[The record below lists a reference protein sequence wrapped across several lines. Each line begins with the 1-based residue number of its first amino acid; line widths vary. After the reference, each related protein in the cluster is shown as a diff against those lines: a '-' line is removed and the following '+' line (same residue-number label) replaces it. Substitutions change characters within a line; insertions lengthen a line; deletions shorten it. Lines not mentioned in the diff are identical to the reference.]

1 MPSGLK
7 TKRIKECQINTELL
21 LSIVTFL
28 FLAGSMD
35 ETQHQWLTPGFLA
48 TQEAGLRFE
57 ASPGQIVCKT
67 LSQKKPQHTKK
78 GLVEWLKG

>member
-1 MPSGLK
+1 
-7 TKRIKECQINTELL
+7 
-21 LSIVTFL
+21 
-28 FLAGSMD
+28 MD